1 MGDENLSTITHPPLP
16 ITPFCFRFIRLRC
29 FDMNTVIFILAAY
42 LIGSISFAVLTS
54 KVFGLPD
61 PRTFGSRN
69 PGATNVLRTGKKL
82 AAAVTLLGDG
92 AKGWLAVFLA
102 LKLAPVYG
110 LDETA
115 VAASAIAVFLGHA
128 YPVFFGFHGG
138 KGVATALGIL
148 LAFNPWLGLVTL
160 ATWLLAAYMWRISS
174 LSALIAA
181 ALAPL
186 YGWVLLQSGMLK
198 AAVLLVALLLIWRHK
213 SNIRNLL
220 SGKEKAIG
228 KTQPGDMPPQ

>member
-1 MGDENLSTITHPPLP
+1 
-16 ITPFCFRFIRLRC
+16 
-29 FDMNTVIFILAAY
+29 MNTVIFILAAY

-61 PRTFGSRN
+61 PRTFGSKN

-102 LKLAPVYG
+102 LRLAPVYG

-115 VAASAIAVFLGHA
+115 VAASAIAVFLGHV
-128 YPVFFGFHGG
+128 YPIFFGFQGG
-138 KGVATALGIL
+138 KGVATVLGIL
-148 LAFNPWLGLVTL
+148 LALNPWLGLAAL

-181 ALAPL
+181 LFTPF
-186 YGWVLLQSGMLK
+186 YGWLWLKSGTLV
-198 AAVLLVALLLIWRHK
+198 AAVAALSLLLMWRHK

-220 SGKEKAIG
+220 SGKERAIG
-228 KTQPGDMPPQ
+228 KTQPGDAPPE

>member
-1 MGDENLSTITHPPLP
+1 
-16 ITPFCFRFIRLRC
+16 
-29 FDMNTVIFILAAY
+29 MNTVIFILAAY

>member
-1 MGDENLSTITHPPLP
+1 
-16 ITPFCFRFIRLRC
+16 
-29 FDMNTVIFILAAY
+29 MNTVIFILAAY
-42 LIGSISFAVLTS
+42 LIGSVSFAVVTS

-61 PRTFGSRN
+61 PRTFGSKN

-102 LKLAPVYG
+102 SRLAPVYG
-110 LDETA
+110 LDETV
-115 VAASAIAVFLGHA
+115 VAASAIAVFFGHV

-138 KGVATALGIL
+138 KGVATVLGIL
-148 LAFNPWLGLVTL
+148 LALNPWLGLAAM

-181 ALAPL
+181 AFTPL
-186 YGWVLLQSGMLK
+186 YGWLWLKSGVLV
-198 AAVLLVALLLIWRHK
+198 AAVAAVSLLLMWRHK
-213 SNIRNLL
+213 SNIQNLL
-220 SGKEKAIG
+220 SGKEHAIG
-228 KTQPGDMPPQ
+228 KTQPGDSPPQ

>member
-1 MGDENLSTITHPPLP
+1 
-16 ITPFCFRFIRLRC
+16 
-29 FDMNTVIFILAAY
+29 MNTVIFILAAY
-42 LIGSISFAVLTS
+42 LIGSVSFAVLTS
-54 KVFGLPD
+54 KMFGLPD
-61 PRTFGSRN
+61 PRTFGSKN

-102 LKLAPVYG
+102 LRLAPAYG

-138 KGVATALGIL
+138 KGVATVLGIL
-148 LAFNPWLGLVTL
+148 LALNPWLGLAAL

-181 ALAPL
+181 VLTPF
-186 YGWVLLQSGMLK
+186 YGWLWLKSGVLVVAV
-198 AAVLLVALLLIWRHK
+198 AALSLLLMWRHK
-213 SNIRNLL
+213 SNIQNLL
-220 SGKEKAIG
+220 SGKEHAIG
-228 KTQPGDMPPQ
+228 KTRPGDAPPQ